1 MYYIDRFY
9 NFFMWIHLYV
19 DVHVV
24 ISRAYERG
32 GSAGTSVRGLESHEE
47 GCQSLKGP
55 V

>member
-32 GSAGTSVRGLESHEE
+32 V
-47 GCQSLKGP
+47 QP
-55 V
+55 VHRSGVWRAMKKAVNL